1 MTCLVGATTTMICF
15 VGDAA
20 IYKCGVVY
28 IAYNFD
34 FEFVFVDAVVVFVD
48 DDVITV
54 H

>member
-1 MTCLVGATTTMICF
+1 MFSWCHNYDDVLLVMQLF
-15 VGDAA
+15 SV
-20 IYKCGVVY
+20 GVVY